1 VVCGEDD
8 EGKYAV
14 TRIRKLGAVTL
25 AAPLAFGFVAFGPGT
40 AAQAARTGITS
51 PADKAVITK
60 GTSTTVSAHLN
71 LLAVGRLFVD
81 RPGTGGE
88 QRIASGTGPRD
99 ISNSVDITR
108 NGVYV
113 VKLKGLLG
121 ETIDQQA
128 FSVRVPP
135 ARPSGVDAGLS
146 GNKLIVRWE
155 RGGES
160 DITGYDVFVG
170 GKRARQGSTGAL
182 CAEEVCS
189 TALSVPA
196 SGGRTE
202 VGVRA
207 HRPDG
212 SGRTI
217 ASKPSTASVLLPV
230 STAPSSRGLRGLP
243 PQSASPLLPLH
254 DRSPLTLPSV
264 APDGATPGFE
274 YPAPAPQVANPPAAA
289 PNAQNASS
297 ATLVGWGK
305 SVAIALIL
313 LVAAAHLGMWTRRMR
328 LAQAAAE
335 PVGTTPGDSPPRTKR
350 KHEIRGDKPDEAQ
363 AAAVTSAGIPP
374 AGGPAAPVP
383 DRRPPARSA
392 VWPARGPL
400 IDAKGPVADAA
411 VLGRGGSSA
420 RYLPEP
426 ADAVAVGGVP
436 DESRPVDDDVLDE
449 IAAGAAVPA
458 PAAGAGPRAR
468 TAAQDVNTRNQQTKG
483 KRSARHSAGYR
494 GRRRAD

>member
-1 VVCGEDD
+1 VVRDEDD

-25 AAPLAFGFVAFGPGT
+25 AAPLAFGFVAFGPGA
-40 AAQAARTGITS
+40 AAQAEGTGITS

-60 GTSTTVSAHLN
+60 GTTATVSAHLN
-71 LLAVGRLFVD
+71 LLTVGRLYVD
-81 RPGTGGE
+81 RPGSGGE
-88 QRIASGTGPRD
+88 QRIAGGTGPRD
-99 ISNSVDITR
+99 ISNAVDITR
-108 NGVYV
+108 NGVYA

-121 ETIDQQA
+121 ETIDQQT

-146 GNKLIVRWE
+146 GHKLVVRWD

-170 GKRARQGSTGAL
+170 GERARQGTTGAL
-182 CAEEVCS
+182 CAEEICS

-212 SGRTI
+212 RGRTI

-230 STAPSSRGLRGLP
+230 STPPASRGLRGLP
-243 PQSASPLLPLH
+243 PASANPLLPLH
-254 DRSPLTLPSV
+254 DRSPLTLPTV
-264 APDGATPGFE
+264 APNGATPGFQ
-274 YPAPAPQVANPPAAA
+274 YPAPAPQVATPPAAA
-289 PNAQNASS
+289 ANAQNASS
-297 ATLVGWGK
+297 ATLVEWGK

-313 LVAAAHLGMWTRRMR
+313 LVVAAHLGMWTRRMR

-335 PVGTTPGDSPPRTKR
+335 PAGAISGGSRTRTKR
-350 KHEIRGDKPDEAQ
+350 EHEIQGDGPD
-363 AAAVTSAGIPP
+363 SASTTG
-374 AGGPAAPVP
+374 ASN
-383 DRRPPARSA
+383 RPPARGA
-392 VWPARGPL
+392 VWPSSGPL
-400 IDAKGPVADAA
+400 IDAKGPVADAMI
-411 VLGRGGSSA
+411 LSTGGSSA
-420 RYLPEP
+420 RSIPDP
-426 ADAVAVGGVP
+426 ADIAVPDGARPVGGV
-436 DESRPVDDDVLDE
+436 LDE
-449 IAAGAAVPA
+449 TAAAGAVPA
-458 PAAGAGPRAR
+458 SVAGAGPRTRAS
-468 TAAQDVNTRNQQTKG
+468 AQDVNARTQHVKA